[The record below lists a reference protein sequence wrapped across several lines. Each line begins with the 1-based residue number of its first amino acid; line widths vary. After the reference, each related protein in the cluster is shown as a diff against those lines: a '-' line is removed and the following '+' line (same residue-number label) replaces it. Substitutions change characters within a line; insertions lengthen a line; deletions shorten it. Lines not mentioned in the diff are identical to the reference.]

1 VVRISESEVV
11 LRRGREITVL
21 KLYPHVEKRLRG
33 K

>member
-1 VVRISESEVV
+1 MRISESEVV

-21 KLYPHVEKRLRG
+21 RLYPQVEKRLSG